1 MFRPCENQQFQIHGK
16 TFLNKKRLC
25 FKTVPHA
32 SAKITIANVFVYNQD
47 NTSFLITETTYCTTV
62 SFSSNTATILGS
74 KEASASI

>member
-16 TFLNKKRLC
+16 TFLKKKRLC
-25 FKTVPHA
+25 FK

-74 KEASASI
+74 KEASASM